1 MAGKNR
7 EKLGCTEE
15 VTTCAE
21 IFGSKDQPGFNRQQQ
36 IGRLLMLLF
45 SVSGP
50 FRPEPPHPTFSFLL
64 RPVLLCLHS
73 PAFVFHRR
81 HFLWSSWWA
90 NMLPDKRNQMSK

>member
-50 FRPEPPHPTFSFLL
+50 FRPAPPPYFLL
-64 RPVLLCLHS
+64 S
-73 PAFVFHRR
+73 P
-81 HFLWSSWWA
+81 SSCFA
-90 NMLPDKRNQMSK
+90 LFTLSGLRIP